1 MNEPIDPWK
10 LLELDRN
17 TAGEREVKRAYAR
30 LLKQYRPEQDPEG
43 FRRVH
48 EAYQAALAD
57 LARGVPDL
65 VVENLPGAE
74 GLEEMVEKETR
85 EALAGMDAAG
95 SGERSAT
102 TTKAQEAMVRP
113 VEAGVLDV
121 FEQTKANFLKRLG
134 MVNSSGDFPEFN
146 RLRNLVREYPEL
158 MDRWVDFLA
167 GQVDGPAVGAILY
180 GLHPEDVWLMMREG
194 QGQFAAGVV
203 LEWRKDIALLGRVRR
218 LGTLMLEQV
227 GAASR
232 DHPDRLRALHFV
244 ARVSAFFLPEVS
256 GKLADELFQQMPPS
270 VREEM
275 VREIEI
281 RASVGRTFSN
291 FSLAEKHF
299 WEHQIFEA
307 DADET
312 VDWTEPQ
319 RLAALRQVVA
329 NCPLDW
335 DGWGVVRH
343 VVPESVLKPLM
354 ARRQKEPKPIYQTEL
369 ASDNRWWD
377 FGGRWTWVLIVIV
390 VKGII
395 LGVGSMNSGS
405 DSRAN
410 RRSLEERRESFSEQT
425 WKDMPHD
432 FSEQAQRKL
441 EELRLKNGGQ
451 SSDGSTADPPR
462 SRPADSLLR
471 TDPLVPSFPDKPQ
484 GSSGTDSRFR
494 LD

>member
-1 MNEPIDPWK
+1 M
-10 LLELDRN
+10 ELDRN

-30 LLKQYRPEQDPEG
+30 LLKQYRPEQDPDG
-43 FRRVH
+43 FRRLH
-48 EAYQAALAD
+48 DAYQAALAD

-65 VVENLPGAE
+65 VVEEIPVDVGGEVKTPMPALISESDKGAV
-74 GLEEMVEKETR
+74 GIETPIT
-85 EALAGMDAAG
+85 EAA
-95 SGERSAT
+95 ERSF
-102 TTKAQEAMVRP
+102 RP

-158 MDRWVDFLA
+158 MDHWVEFLA
-167 GQVDGPAVGAILY
+167 GQVDGPAMGAILY
-180 GLHPEDVWLMMREG
+180 GLHPEDVWLMMRER

-203 LEWRKDIALLGRVRR
+203 LQWRKDIALLGRVRR

-227 GAASR
+227 DATSR

-244 ARVSAFFLPEVS
+244 AGVSAFFLPEVS
-256 GKLADELFQQMPPS
+256 GKLADELFQQMPPG

-291 FSLAEKHF
+291 FSLTEKHF

-312 VDWTEPQ
+312 VDWTDSH
-319 RLAALRQVVA
+319 RLAAVRQVVA
-329 NCPLDW
+329 DCPPDW

-343 VVPESVLKPLM
+343 VVPESVLQPMM
-354 ARRQKEPKPIYQTEL
+354 ARKRKEPKPVYQTEL
-369 ASDNRWWD
+369 ATDSRWWD

-390 VKGII
+390 VKGIV
-395 LGVGSMNSGS
+395 LGISEYNSS
-405 DSRAN
+405 SNSRAN
-410 RRSLEERRESFSEQT
+410 RQSLEEGRDSFSEQT

-441 EELRLKNGGQ
+441 DEIRRKNGGQ
-451 SSDGSTADPPR
+451 SVDDSTADPFPIR
-462 SRPADSLLR
+462 SGPPDSKR
-471 TDPLVPSFPDKPQ
+471 QTGPMVPSFPDKSS
-484 GSSGTDSRFR
+484 GSSSTDSRFR